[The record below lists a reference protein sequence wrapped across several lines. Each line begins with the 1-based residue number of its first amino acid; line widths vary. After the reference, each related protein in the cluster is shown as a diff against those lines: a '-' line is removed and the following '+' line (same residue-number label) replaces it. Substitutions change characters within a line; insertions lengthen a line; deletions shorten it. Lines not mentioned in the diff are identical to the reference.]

1 MPREVARIV
10 RSGALGIERPRGPQ
24 ADEVFDALVESR
36 GVRIDRIVSMGQI
49 TPEGQWYDQARDEF
63 VLLVTGAA
71 RLRIDGEDV
80 DRKLAPGDW
89 LVLPAHCRHRVTWT
103 QSESPTIWLAVH
115 YDAAPA
121 GSADED

>member
-1 MPREVARIV
+1 M
-10 RSGALGIERPRGPQ
+10 RSGALGVELPRGPQ
-24 ADEVFDALVESR
+24 PDEVFDTLVDSWS
-36 GVRIDRIVSMGQI
+36 VRIERIVSMGQI